1 VSKSRDKAYEIIKLA
16 VLDGTFQPGERLI
29 ESKLVDLVG
38 VSRTPIREAI
48 KQLSADNYLVTKPNS
63 GVAVAKWSDQELED
77 VFKLRAM
84 TEGMIAR
91 RAAEKISAPQIES
104 LKACANAIDNLLKN
118 GQPFDIPLFLRE
130 NAAFHETLVTAAGS
144 VILSQM
150 LARLISPPIV
160 YQVAHNFTAAELT
173 RSNSHH
179 REIIDSMTARDGD
192 WAYHA
197 MQSHVMSAYNRMRTI
212 RTP

>member
-1 VSKSRDKAYEIIKLA
+1 MSKSRDKAYETIKQA

-91 RAAEKISAPQIES
+91 RAAEKISNGQVEN
-104 LKACANAIDNLLKN
+104 LKACTDAIDSLLKS
-118 GQPFDIPLFLRE
+118 GPPFNIPQFLQE
-130 NAAFHETLVTAAGS
+130 NATFHETIQAAADS
-144 VILSQM
+144 LILSQM

-160 YQVAHNFTAAELT
+160 YQVAHSFTAAELT

-179 REIIDSMTARDGD
+179 REIIDSMIAQDGD

-197 MQSHVMSAYNRMRTI
+197 MQSHVMSAYNRLRKI
-212 RTP
+212 RSS